1 MMKLDGIAAFAAVA
15 ESGSISAAAIRMAL
29 SKSVVSDRL
38 AELERALG
46 TRLLQRTTRRLS
58 LTEDGAAFLVR
69 AQRMLRETE
78 AAMAELAERRG
89 TLAGPLRLSAP
100 VSFGTLHLGPA
111 LYPFLAAHPG
121 IELALE
127 LEDRF
132 VDVAADGY
140 DAVLRHGPIRDDRPV
155 ARRLAASRRLL
166 VAAPAHLARHG
177 APGSLPELG
186 QGRAILYANRGN
198 DWTFAGPEGRW
209 SCVRAPRCGSTTAS
223 SCAMRRWPAWGSP
236 CCPPSSSMTRCTT
249 AACRRSM
256 SATRPR
262 GRHLPAHPGSA
273 ARRPSSMPSSPACA
287 GPSATRPTGTCCPR
301 PDARTLRLTSK
312 ATGPADAAVL
322 SNKTEIRPG
331 VGKSWSPREN

>member
-15 ESGSISAAAIRMAL
+15 ESGSISAAALRMAL

-46 TRLLQRTTRRLS
+46 TRLLQRTTRKLS

-121 IELALE
+121 IELALD

-132 VDVAADGY
+132 VDVAAAGY
-140 DAVLRHGPIRDDRPV
+140 DAVLRHGPIRDDRLV

-198 DWTFAGPEGRW
+198 DWAFTGPEGT
-209 SCVRAPRCGSTTAS
+209 VVV
-223 SCAMRRWPAWGSP
+223 
-236 CCPPSSSMTRCTT
+236 
-249 AACRRSM
+249 
-256 SATRPR
+256 RPR
-262 GRHLPAHPGSA
+262 AALRVNNGIVMRDAALAGLGIALLPAFLVHDELRDGRLCALDVGHEAEGADIYMAHP
-273 ARRPSSMPSSPACA
+273 RQR
-287 GPSATRPTGTCCPR
+287 GPSAKL
-301 PDARTLRLTSK
+301 DALVASLRRAFGDPPYWDTLP
-312 ATGPADAAVL
+312 PAG
-322 SNKTEIRPG
+322 RG
-331 VGKSWSPREN
+331 RSPLG

>member
-140 DAVLRHGPIRDDRPV
+140 DAVLRHGPIRDDRLV

-198 DWTFAGPEGRW
+198 DWTFAGPEGA
-209 SCVRAPRCGSTTAS
+209 VVV
-223 SCAMRRWPAWGSP
+223 
-236 CCPPSSSMTRCTT
+236 
-249 AACRRSM
+249 
-256 SATRPR
+256 RPR
-262 GRHLPAHPGSA
+262 AALRVNNGIVMRDAALAGLGIALLPAFLVHDALHDGRLSALDVGHEAEGADIYLAHP
-273 ARRPSSMPSSPACA
+273 RQR
-287 GPSATRPTGTCCPR
+287 GPSAKL
-301 PDARTLRLTSK
+301 DALVASLRRTF
-312 ATGPADAAVL
+312 GDPPYWDVL
-322 SNKTEIRPG
+322 PPG
-331 VGKSWSPREN
+331 RTHGRCD